1 MRRTKI
7 FQYPRAGSAQERNL
21 AQRGDLALVD
31 VLLIFLSPSLR
42 SGAVQTLLCIAAK
55 FAHDHRLVVGRAPGG
70 DVQIGGYSFI
80 PPDIFIHSKNIQVG
94 DYRIIK
100 DLLVRLSRAGLIRS
114 RRDQTRRVQRSRHD
128 DELMKE
134 SVTLR

>member
-1 MRRTKI
+1 MRRAKI

-80 PPDIFIHSKNIQVG
+80 PPDIFILSQKNQNWEYWVLQEPPCWV
-94 DYRIIK
+94 RPAR
-100 DLLVRLSRAGLIRS
+100 LVS
-114 RRDQTRRVQRSRHD
+114 
-128 DELMKE
+128 
-134 SVTLR
+134 